1 MNSFSND
8 FVNLQSI
15 LDLYGVSV
23 SAGTLRE
30 TDSSKSVPNDARF
43 IIPDISYHKI
53 TEYIITDGSL
63 MFIDSSKLDLADDT
77 KLEELNVE
85 SSTLIESSETS
96 YLSTTNENGP
106 YTLGAELTKTISQDD
121 ENTKTSKLIIY
132 ANSTFAEDMVTI
144 SNQNVTPFTI
154 YSNKDLLLNTVAYL
168 TQKDSSITIR
178 KNTNSVTYT
187 ATKEQNTIILLIIFI
202 IPLLIIL
209 VGIVVGFVR
218 KRKK

>member
-1 MNSFSND
+1 MNGFSND

-23 SAGTLRE
+23 SNEKIRE
-30 TDSSKSVPNDARF
+30 NDSSKGILNDERF

-53 TEYIITDGSL
+53 TEYIITDGAL
-63 MFIDSSKLDLADDT
+63 MFVDSSKLNLADDS

-96 YLSTTNENGP
+96 YLSTTNEKGP
-106 YTLGAELTKTISQDD
+106 YTLGVELNKTISQDD

-178 KNTNSVTYT
+178 KNTDSVTYT

-209 VGIVVGFVR
+209 IGIIIGFIR

>member
-1 MNSFSND
+1 MNSFSSD

-23 SAGTLRE
+23 SNEKIRE
-30 TDSSKSVPNDARF
+30 NDVSKSIANDERF

-53 TEYIITDGSL
+53 TQYIITDGSL

-106 YTLGAELTKTISQDD
+106 YTLGAELTKTISQDN